1 MQSAG
6 CKTAGGGGGGGEL
19 SVKGG
24 GRGGGANWLYFLLHF
39 AVSLQLVWTI
49 NSTNWKKAK
58 KQWSLNMIDLF
69 TYLFISWSW

>member
-1 MQSAG
+1 MDVRVCSWRIFGLMQSAG

-39 AVSLQLVWTI
+39 AVSLQLV
-49 NSTNWKKAK
+49 
-58 KQWSLNMIDLF
+58 
-69 TYLFISWSW
+69 